1 MVERTGVEVTS
12 EPLVRSIRQ
21 VENELLALP
30 EPVPGFKGR
39 EKELAELE
47 AALTREGRAAISS
60 IEGLGGIGKTALA
73 IQAAHRL
80 APQFPDG
87 VVFLDLRGGSQQ
99 QRQLKT

>member
-1 MVERTGVEVTS
+1 
-12 EPLVRSIRQ
+12 
-21 VENELLALP
+21 
-30 EPVPGFKGR
+30 
-39 EKELAELE
+39 
-47 AALTREGRAAISS
+47 LTREGRAAISS